1 MPSRN
6 QMGGEDRGLGWALL
20 WGAPLGWG
28 VAPLHVLPQIG
39 EGCLCGNLEAGKI
52 WDKPQPR

>member
-1 MPSRN
+1 
-6 QMGGEDRGLGWALL
+6 MGGEDRGLGWALL